1 MDMLS
6 FTLDLCLKQVYI
18 VLVAIDKI
26 IPGDLVESDMSSV
39 QFSSVAQSWLTLYD
53 PMNRSTWGLPVHHQL
68 LESTQT
74 HVR

>member
-26 IPGDLVESDMSSV
+26 IPGHLVESDMSSV
-39 QFSSVAQSWLTLYD
+39 QFSSVAHS
-53 PMNRSTWGLPVHHQL
+53 
-68 LESTQT
+68 
-74 HVR
+74 

>member
-1 MDMLS
+1 MWDYIEEKDVILKRIMLELWNYIDEKMNMLS

-39 QFSSVAQSWLTLYD
+39 QFSSVAQS
-53 PMNRSTWGLPVHHQL
+53 
-68 LESTQT
+68 
-74 HVR
+74 

>member
-1 MDMLS
+1 MWDYIEEKDVILKRIMLELWNYIDEKMNMLS

-39 QFSSVAQSWLTLYD
+39 QFSSVAQL
-53 PMNRSTWGLPVHHQL
+53 
-68 LESTQT
+68 
-74 HVR
+74 